1 MSWTAEIMSKTWQDG
16 VLIVDFKYSDG
27 ARTVTEKHKVSG
39 LVPAEWAQKTAA
51 ARVSALDAVDK
62 LTVNTGTVSPPT
74 PDDSGLA
81 EFRQDLRR
89 LDIISKLVQMKVVD
103 ATDTRVVNFVN
114 KLKGELVTY
123 WSNI

>member
-1 MSWTAEIMSKTWQDG
+1 
-16 VLIVDFKYSDG
+16 
-27 ARTVTEKHKVSG
+27 
-39 LVPAEWAQKTAA
+39 
-51 ARVSALDAVDK
+51 VDK

-89 LDIISKLVQMKVVD
+89 MDIISKLVQMKVVD